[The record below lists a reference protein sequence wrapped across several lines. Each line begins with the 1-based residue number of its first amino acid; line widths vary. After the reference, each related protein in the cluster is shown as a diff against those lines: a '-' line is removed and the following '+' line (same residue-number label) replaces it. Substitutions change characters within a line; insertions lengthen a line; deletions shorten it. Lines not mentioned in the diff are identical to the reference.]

1 VGNQIVSTF
10 FLYWQQ
16 GDALRGVALQSKGS
30 QRLARTYWCFALAVC
45 RFLHL
50 NWPSRCEGYRD
61 LFMSRRFSLRRVAG
75 ILGRSALSADAL
87 SYVCYVERKEM

>member
-1 VGNQIVSTF
+1 MSDGAGIIEAVGIEVTDFAVGDQIVSTF

-16 GDALRGVALQSKGS
+16 GDALRGVALQLKGS
-30 QRLARTYWCFALAVC
+30 QRPARTYWRFALAVC

-61 LFMSRRFSLRRVAG
+61 LFMSRRSV
-75 ILGRSALSADAL
+75 
-87 SYVCYVERKEM
+87 